1 VTDGVT
7 RRVVPLF
14 LAGALVTSWA
24 MQLVRCVT
32 ARVSDADVWWVAA
45 AGRDMLSTGRVPRY
59 NGWSFVEPDHPWVMH
74 EWIFGPPYAWGLEA
88 LGPKFFAL
96 VAAGAFIVTGAIV
109 AGATLGRARH
119 AAAGYMAALVA
130 LVLFAHA
137 TARPTWVSMV
147 FLATMA
153 SLSFGERLGRRA
165 AIACVL
171 VELAWTNAHG
181 SFPLGVLLLVAGA
194 GATAADRR
202 TRIAAAVGA
211 ALVTVINPYSLRLH
225 ALVLDYALGPRA
237 GYGDLRHIVEYAPI
251 WDPRYFATVS
261 PAAVIAL
268 GLLLVAAIVTLGRGR
283 HRTRAALVLLLSPLA
298 VLHARSAPIVA
309 VVASIALVPVLDDL
323 LEGMRLA
330 PYAGGPLRVGHAALA
345 GVAVGV
351 LAITGIAF
359 ATVASRTEGTW
370 IDPEVGGGSFLRL
383 ADQIPDG
390 GNVVAPFRSA
400 GLLLWRASQR
410 GVRVFYDSRNDCYS
424 PEMRH
429 LGLTIRELPP
439 DSVVTQ
445 LESHGTS
452 YALVPSPPWAQPSQ
466 RTGFD
471 AALSSASGWSVMARD
486 GVWGLYV
493 RGQGR

>member
-1 VTDGVT
+1 
-7 RRVVPLF
+7 
-14 LAGALVTSWA
+14 
-24 MQLVRCVT
+24 MELVRCVT

-45 AGRDMLSTGRVPRY
+45 AGRDMLSTGRVPRH
-59 NGWSFVEPDHPWVMH
+59 NGWSFVEPGHPWVMH

-88 LGPKFFAL
+88 LGPKFFGL

-109 AGATLGRARH
+109 GGATLGRARH
-119 AAAGYMAALVA
+119 AATGCVAALVA

-153 SLSFGERLGRRA
+153 SLSFGEKLGRA
-165 AIACVL
+165 TAIACVV
-171 VELAWTNAHG
+171 VELVWANAHG

-194 GATAADRR
+194 CATTTDRR
-202 TRIAAAVGA
+202 TRVAAAVGA
-211 ALVTVINPYSLRLH
+211 ALVTLINPYGLRLH
-225 ALVLDYALGPRA
+225 ALVLDYALGSRA
-237 GYGDLRHIVEYAPI
+237 GYGDLHHIVEYAPI
-251 WDPRYFATVS
+251 WDSRYLATVS
-261 PAAVIAL
+261 PAAVVAL
-268 GLLLVAAIVTLGRGR
+268 GLLLIASLVTLARGR
-283 HRTRAALVLLLSPLA
+283 HRARAILVLLLAPLA
-298 VLHARSAPIVA
+298 AVHARNAPIVA

-323 LEGMRLA
+323 LERTRLA

-345 GVAVGV
+345 GAAAGI

-359 ATVASRTEGTW
+359 ATVASRTEGAW
-370 IDPEVGGGSFLRL
+370 IDPELGGGSFLRL
-383 ADQIPDG
+383 ADRIPDG
-390 GNVVAPFRSA
+390 GNAVAPFRSA

-429 LGLTIRELPP
+429 LGLTIREMPP
-439 DSVVTQ
+439 DSVVAQ

-471 AALSSASGWSVMARD
+471 AALSTASGWSVMARD
-486 GVWGLYV
+486 GVWGLYA